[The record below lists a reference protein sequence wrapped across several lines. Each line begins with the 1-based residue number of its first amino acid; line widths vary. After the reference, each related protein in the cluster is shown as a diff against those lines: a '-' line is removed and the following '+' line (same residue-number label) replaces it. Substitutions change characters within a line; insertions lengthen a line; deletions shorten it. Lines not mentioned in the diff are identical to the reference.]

1 MKSSQFRQGRFR
13 PDPALNTGP
22 LREVRISLG

>member
-1 MKSSQFRQGRFR
+1 MKSSQFPQGSFR

-22 LREVRISLG
+22 LREVRMSLV